1 MWPLL
6 RLIAALVFPF
16 TLACTASAARP
27 VVVTT
32 HTVLADIARE
42 LAGDSAE
49 VHCLVPLGADPH
61 SFEPKPADVRRL
73 AGADLVIENG
83 LGLEPWSGRMLV
95 SSGYAGAVLRA
106 AENLPH
112 PLEAAHHD
120 HGHDGHDH
128 GEETLDPHA
137 WHDPRNGEH
146 YVNGIARALTE
157 RLPEA
162 ADTIEIRRQRYV
174 ASLRALHAAATT
186 ALAALPEEART
197 LVTSHDALGYFARAY
212 GLRLVPI
219 SGLSPDREPSARQL
233 ARVVTRIRRERVRA
247 VFFEATTNPKLTELV
262 AREAGVT
269 VVRQLYTDSL
279 GLPGTPGA
287 TYLGMMQANVDTLL
301 SALR

>member
-1 MWPLL
+1 MWLL
-6 RLIAALVFPF
+6 SRLIAGLVFLSS
-16 TLACTASAARP
+16 LACTANATRP

-42 LAGDSAE
+42 LAGESAE

-73 AGADLVIENG
+73 TGADLVIENG
-83 LGLEPWSGRMLV
+83 LGLEPWSGRMLA
-95 SSGYAGAVLRA
+95 SSGYAGAVLRV
-106 AENLPH
+106 AEKLPY

-120 HGHDGHDH
+120 HGHEGHDH
-128 GEETLDPHA
+128 GEEALDPHA

-157 RLPEA
+157 RLPDA
-162 ADTIEIRRQRYV
+162 AKEIEGRRQRYV
-174 ASLRALHAAATT
+174 ASLQALHASAA
-186 ALAALPEEART
+186 AALGALPPQART

-219 SGLSPDREPSARQL
+219 AGLSPDREPSARQL
-233 ARVVTRIRRERVRA
+233 VRVVTLIRREHVRA

-262 AREAGVT
+262 AREAGVS

-287 TYLGMMQANVDTLL
+287 TYLGMMQANVDTVL